1 MNYLERLK
9 QFRKDTAD
17 SIVDGNR
24 TKTSANDHDH
34 WFVLSEVPEI
44 PMPYIYHQITVPDES
59 ESL

>member
-34 WFVLSEVPEI
+34 WFVLSEVQKFQCLI
-44 PMPYIYHQITVPDES
+44 FITG
-59 ESL
+59 